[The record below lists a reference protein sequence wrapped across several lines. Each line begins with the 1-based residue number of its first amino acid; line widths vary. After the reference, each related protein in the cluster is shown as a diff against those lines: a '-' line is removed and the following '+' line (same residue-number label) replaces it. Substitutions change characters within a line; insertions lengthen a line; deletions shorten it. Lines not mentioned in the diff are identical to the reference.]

1 MALSKMVKG
10 TDLVS
15 EVPKIDLNTPNYD
28 QSSYLGRAKHFFEV
42 TNPATI
48 LLSKKKLFQAKEL
61 LEQYK
66 YVSRDNC
73 KRIYI
78 AIATRRPNFYTY
90 RIWKDAPLIVN
101 C

>member
-1 MALSKMVKG
+1 MALSKTVKG

-66 YVSRDNC
+66 YVSIEMTTSMHIIMAN
-73 KRIYI
+73 IYV
-78 AIATRRPNFYTY
+78 
-90 RIWKDAPLIVN
+90 WV
-101 C
+101 

>member
-1 MALSKMVKG
+1 MALSKEVKG

-28 QSSYLGRAKHFFEV
+28 QSTYLGRAKHFLEV

-48 LLSKKKLFQAKEL
+48 LLSKQKLYQAKEL

-66 YVSRDNC
+66 
-73 KRIYI
+73 
-78 AIATRRPNFYTY
+78 
-90 RIWKDAPLIVN
+90 
-101 C
+101 